1 MVGYKNVQTSTFFVL
16 LKQVIQ
22 VYMWIMKNANAS
34 IFNGALRLLDPTV
47 RGWTP
52 SGCMLVFIRTQST
65 WGPTD
70 HSQTVTS
77 RGNAGRTIFPFFPTE
92 AQSPSPFHV
101 CFWANNVLS
110 QHNRPLILLYNK
122 QAFRSGHMQE
132 LLIKMQQTTPSPPP
146 CSHTCANITTRV
158 HTLSHTNEN
167 ILYSDFTLP
176 QEQTA
181 NKQWSLEVWSSYYH
195 NSLLHWRLLRSSAYL
210 RMFFKPPLKCSNG
223 ISVSPYMFHYPAEDA
238 RCCFPSI
245 SCSPPL

>member
-1 MVGYKNVQTSTFFVL
+1 MVGYENGHKSTFFVL
-16 LKQVIQ
+16 LTQVIQ
-22 VYMWIMKNANAS
+22 VYMLIWKNANAS
-34 IFNGALRLLDPTV
+34 IFNGALRVLDPTV

-52 SGCMLVFIRTQST
+52 SGCMLVFIKTQST

-77 RGNAGRTIFPFFPTE
+77 RGNAGRTILPFFPTE

-101 CFWANNVLS
+101 SFWANNVLS

-132 LLIKMQQTTPSPPP
+132 LLIKMQQTTPSLPL
-146 CSHTCANITTRV
+146 CSHTRANITTRV
-158 HTLSHTNEN
+158 HTLSHTNED
-167 ILYSDFTLP
+167 ILYSDLTP
-176 QEQTA
+176 PHEQTA
-181 NKQWSLEVWSSYYH
+181 YRQWSLEEWSSYYH
-195 NSLLHWRLLRSSAYL
+195 NSLLQWCLLRSSAYL
-210 RMFFKPPLKCSNG
+210 RMLFKPPLKHSNG
-223 ISVSPYMFHYPAEDA
+223 ISVSPYTFHYPAEDE

>member
-65 WGPTD
+65 WGPID

-122 QAFRSGHMQE
+122 QAFRRGHMQE

-146 CSHTCANITTRV
+146 RSHTCAKITTRV

-167 ILYSDFTLP
+167 ILYSDLTLP

-245 SCSPPL
+245 SCSPRL